1 MHFSSL
7 SILHNHTTTLGS
19 IFPWRACFVVGGA
32 IRDLLL
38 GITQDPK
45 DIDITWAGQPNDR
58 REKMEL
64 PEEDRSCFRTEKFGT
79 MTLVDK
85 TVDPHCFYEITP
97 FREETGYADNRHP
110 DEIVWSNN
118 LLADSCRRDF
128 TINSIYRSPLPSVIA
143 SEAKQSPSTIIALKD
158 DHHLLTILKQH
169 GWCFLVNEKL
179 FILQDHNL
187 INTYNNDNQN
197 AVFTNL
203 PHITTS
209 SPSSPFPP
217 SPSILLDPHHWLN
230 DLVNRKIRAVWTPVD
245 RFTEDALRILR
256 WIRFTN
262 MLNQSIPNAEKQN
275 TGFDLDKQTRQGM
288 EKTVHLVKELSAERL
303 HAELMKVFSWDNPF
317 GYVAL
322 LRELGLLQ
330 TIFPALAGTV
340 DNRQPVRYHPF
351 DTYNHTLLTLWHCQ
365 QLCNDPLVKFAMLY
379 HDVGKP
385 EQYAFMDA
393 AIAANPENPDRTWY
407 IAHPEIGVRL
417 AKEDFSAL
425 AFSKAEIDQIC
436 RYIKRHHRPWEILDS
451 KPETWTKKL
460 RELMSEWGYDAT
472 LNLLTIS
479 IADRLW
485 QYNPL
490 QKAAISELEL
500 LKTMVT
506 ELYDTEWQ
514 FTMKQLAING
524 NDIMQ
529 TFGITPWPQLWEI
542 LQKAFDRVM
551 TDVPV
556 RNTKEEIYGYLKT
569 FVR

>member
-19 IFPWRACFVVGGA
+19 IFPWRECFVVGGA

-38 GITQDPK
+38 GITDNPN

-58 REKMEL
+58 RDMMEL
-64 PEEDRSCFRTEKFGT
+64 PEEERSCFRTEKFGT

-85 TVDPHCFYEITP
+85 TNLQTKIKHSHQHIPPLFEWGNWRTQWWNISSTRTGWYKTTDPHCFYEITP

-118 LLADSCRRDF
+118 LLADSNRRDF
-128 TINSIYRSPLPSVIA
+128 TINSIYRSPLPST
-143 SEAKQSPSTIIALKD
+143 SSLLPSTSSLVIALKD
-158 DHHLLTILKQH
+158 DQQLLTILKQH

-187 INTYNNDNQN
+187 ISAYTADNQEDMLKK
-197 AVFTNL
+197 L
-203 PHITTS
+203 PHITSSSTS
-209 SPSSPFPP
+209 SLFPSTP
-217 SPSILLDPHHWLN
+217 SLLLDPHHWLN
-230 DLVNRKIRAVWTPVD
+230 DIINRKIRAVGIPED

-262 MLNQSIPNAEKQN
+262 MLNQSIPNGDKQN

-303 HAELMKVFSWDNPF
+303 HAELIKVFSGNNPF

-322 LRELGLLQ
+322 LRELNLLQ
-330 TIFPALAGTV
+330 TIFPALAGTI

-407 IAHPEIGVRL
+407 IAHPEISVRL

-425 AFSKAEIDQIC
+425 AFSKAEIDQIS
-436 RYIKRHHRPWEILDS
+436 RYIKYHHRPWEILDS
-451 KPETWTKKL
+451 KTNTWTRKL
-460 RELMSEWGYDAT
+460 
-472 LNLLTIS
+472 
-479 IADRLW
+479 
-485 QYNPL
+485 
-490 QKAAISELEL
+490 
-500 LKTMVT
+500 
-506 ELYDTEWQ
+506 
-514 FTMKQLAING
+514 
-524 NDIMQ
+524 
-529 TFGITPWPQLWEI
+529 
-542 LQKAFDRVM
+542 
-551 TDVPV
+551 
-556 RNTKEEIYGYLKT
+556 
-569 FVR
+569 

>member
-7 SILHNHTTTLGS
+7 SILQNHTTTLGS
-19 IFPWRACFVVGGA
+19 IFPWRECFVVGGA

-38 GITQDPK
+38 GITDNPN
-45 DIDITWAGQPNDR
+45 DIDITWAWQPNDR
-58 REKMEL
+58 RDMMEL

-85 TVDPHCFYEITP
+85 ATDPHCFYEITP

-110 DEIVWSNN
+110 DQITRSNN

-128 TINSIYRSPLPSVIA
+128 TINSLYWTPITTMD
-143 SEAKQSPSTIIALKD
+143 AKNCFTTTEISLKD
-158 DHHLLTILKQH
+158 DQQLLTILKQH
-169 GWCFLVNEKL
+169 GWCVLIDSRTI
-179 FILQDHNL
+179 ILQSHEL
-187 INTYNNDNQN
+187 ITHFQENGIIPELPICTCTDR
-197 AVFTNL
+197 ACPVPAPTNSFSL
-203 PHITTS
+203 
-209 SPSSPFPP
+209 
-217 SPSILLDPHHWLN
+217 LLDPHHWLN
-230 DLVNRKIRAVWTPVD
+230 DIINRKIRAVGIPED

-262 MLNQSIPNAEKQN
+262 ILNQSIPNAEKQN
-275 TGFDLDKQTRQGM
+275 SGFDLDKPTRQGM
-288 EKTVHLVKELSAERL
+288 EKTVHLIKELSAERL
-303 HAELMKVFSWDNPF
+303 HAELIKVFSGNNPF

-322 LRELGLLQ
+322 LRELGLLEI
-330 TIFPALAGTV
+330 IFPALAGTV
-340 DNRQPVRYHPF
+340 NNRQPVRYHPF

-365 QLCNDPLVKFAMLY
+365 QLCNDPLVKCAMLY

-407 IAHPEIGVRL
+407 IAHPEISVRL

-425 AFSKAEIDQIC
+425 AFSKAEIDQIS
-436 RYIKRHHRPWEILDS
+436 RYIKYHHRPWEILDS
-451 KPETWTKKL
+451 KTNTWTRKL

-472 LNLLTIS
+472 LNLLTIA
-479 IADRLW
+479 IADRLG

-490 QKAAISELEL
+490 QKAAISELEH

-524 NDIMQ
+524 NDIMK
-529 TFGITPWPQLWEI
+529 TFGIAPWPQLWE
-542 LQKAFDRVM
+542 LLKKAFDRVL